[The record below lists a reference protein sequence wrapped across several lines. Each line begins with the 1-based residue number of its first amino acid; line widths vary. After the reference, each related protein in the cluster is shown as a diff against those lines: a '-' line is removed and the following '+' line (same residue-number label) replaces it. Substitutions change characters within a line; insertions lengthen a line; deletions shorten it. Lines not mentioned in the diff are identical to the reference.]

1 MSGVSARQRNKT
13 GISGGDIK
21 VLWVLSVKRS
31 RSSCEVLNS
40 PRSQPLTL
48 GPLLS
53 AGAWSLAGVK
63 KAPHFT
69 APHFLVLACSS
80 VQLAL
85 SLPLHPEKRFVS
97 PDHICR
103 ETFWRITCKNH
114 IFLPFHQNIYF
125 GWEIL
130 CFVKLC
136 FRTCNSLLWTSRKE
150 RKKKRSN
157 SGSIRPWPC
166 IAPLPFLYYIS
177 HTGSEAQPAVQSK
190 LIYPEYWVPA
200 KCLKCKMGNVG
211 TQAGHGCWVFVWK
224 KTRLVCMNVK
234 SQPEHHE
241 TWLNV
246 VEMNHVP
253 SRLSTI
259 STKLKQY

>member
-1 MSGVSARQRNKT
+1 MLGLWQEWKRLCTLLHLTFLFWPVHQSNWPFLCHYTQR
-13 GISGGDIK
+13 S
-21 VLWVLSVKRS
+21 VLSH
-31 RSSCEVLNS
+31 
-40 PRSQPLTL
+40 QIT
-48 GPLLS
+48 S
-53 AGAWSLAGVK
+53 AERHS
-63 KAPHFT
+63 
-69 APHFLVLACSS
+69 
-80 VQLAL
+80 
-85 SLPLHPEKRFVS
+85 E
-97 PDHICR
+97 
-103 ETFWRITCKNH
+103 EWR
-114 IFLPFHQNIYF
+114 
-125 GWEIL
+125 
-130 CFVKLC
+130 FVKLC

-200 KCLKCKMGNVG
+200 KCLKCKMGIVG
-211 TQAGHGCWVFVWK
+211 PQAGHGCWVFVWK
-224 KTRLVCMNVK
+224 KTQLVCMNVK

-259 STKLKQY
+259 STKHKQY